1 MPKTTSATGSA
12 IAVSVVVPTCGRMDL
27 LDRCLD
33 ALTRQTLP
41 AGSYEV
47 IVVDD
52 EPNHN
57 TLHLVA
63 GWRARTLDRGPRLV
77 YLPNSAEHG
86 QHGPAAARNLGWRA
100 AQAPI
105 VAFTDDDGVPSPSWL
120 AQGLAAFGEE
130 VDVLCGLVD
139 KPPLAG
145 PFAAQPRPA
154 QRQGQ
159 GGDSVAAP
167 EVCVTNCFCRKHV
180 LQALQGFDERF
191 EQSCH
196 GDADL
201 HFRLLGMGARIV
213 SALDAVVVQPVPPMP
228 WGASLAHTRRAVFD
242 ALLYKKHPQLYCEK
256 IGAIPPLEYYLATA
270 ALAVALGALLAGAG
284 VMATVAGLAW
294 LGLTARL
301 CAQRLR
307 GGSASPGA
315 RAGAHSPGTRSPNTV
330 LHVLDMIVT
339 SALIPPLAVFWRLV
353 GAVRYRVRFT

>member
-1 MPKTTSATGSA
+1 MPKTSSATGTA
-12 IAVSVVVPTCGRMDL
+12 IAISVVVPTCGRMDL

-41 AGSYEV
+41 SGSYEV

-77 YLPNSAEHG
+77 YLANSAEHG
-86 QHGPAAARNLGWRA
+86 RHGPAAARNLGWRA

-145 PFAAQPRPA
+145 PLAAPPRPA
-154 QRQGQ
+154 GRQGQ
-159 GGDSVAAP
+159 GGGTGS
-167 EVCVTNCFCRKHV
+167 R
-180 LQALQGFDERF
+180 
-191 EQSCH
+191 
-196 GDADL
+196 
-201 HFRLLGMGARIV
+201 GAR
-213 SALDAVVVQPVPPMP
+213 
-228 WGASLAHTRRAVFD
+228 GT
-242 ALLYKKHPQLYCEK
+242 
-256 IGAIPPLEYYLATA
+256 
-270 ALAVALGALLAGAG
+270 
-284 VMATVAGLAW
+284 
-294 LGLTARL
+294 
-301 CAQRLR
+301 
-307 GGSASPGA
+307 GS
-315 RAGAHSPGTRSPNTV
+315 HSPNTV
-330 LHVLDMIVT
+330 LHVPDMIVT

-353 GAVRYRVRFT
+353 GAIRYRVRFT

>member
-41 AGSYEV
+41 CGSYEV

-77 YLPNSAEHG
+77 YLPNTAEHG

-105 VAFTDDDGVPSPSWL
+105 VAFTDDDGVPAPSWL
-120 AQGLAAFGEE
+120 AQGLAAFGDE

-139 KPPLAG
+139 KPPLAAPLG
-145 PFAAQPRPA
+145 SLGTLHGQ
-154 QRQGQ
+154 QRD
-159 GGDSVAAP
+159 GDLAEAP
-167 EVCVTNCFCRKHV
+167 GVCVTNCFCRKRV
-180 LQALQGFDERF
+180 LEALEGFDERF
-191 EQSCH
+191 EQSRH

-213 SALDAVVVQPVPPMP
+213 RAPEAVVVQPVPPMR
-228 WGASLAHTRRAVFD
+228 WGASLAQTRRAVFD
-242 ALLYKKHPQLYCEK
+242 ALLYKKHPQLYREK
-256 IGAIPPLEYYLATA
+256 IGATPPLEYYLATLALMA
-270 ALAVALGALLAGAG
+270 ALAALLAGAG
-284 VMATVAGLAW
+284 VVAAVAGLAW

-301 CAQRLR
+301 CMRRLR
-307 GGSASPGA
+307 ASA
-315 RAGAHSPGTRSPNTV
+315 RAARSPGTRSPNTA